1 MSVTTTDERPGP
13 DTPGGPGP
21 AATPVLESTGLC
33 FAVGGA
39 TIVDDVS
46 LAVRDGEFLA
56 VIGPN
61 GAGKTTL
68 FNLLTGLVR
77 PTAGRIELS
86 GRDVTASSTVE
97 RARRGLARS
106 FQVTSLFSHLT
117 VLENVR
123 LAARAH
129 MGGSAK
135 LWTRIRR
142 DDRAVLDARGA
153 LDTVGLADRAD
164 DLAASL
170 SHGNKRKLDLAIA
183 IVGRPTV
190 LLLDEPTAG
199 MGADDLSPV
208 IDLIGAIHRDGTT
221 IVMVEHR
228 MDLIVGLADRIAV
241 MHHGSLL
248 ACAEPDAVMAD
259 PTVQTAYLG
268 EPL

>member
-1 MSVTTTDERPGP
+1 VSVTTTDARPGP

-21 AATPVLESTGLC
+21 ATAHVLEAHGLG
-33 FAVGGA
+33 FTVGGA

-46 LAVRDGEFLA
+46 LAVREGEFLA

-77 PTAGRIELS
+77 PTAGRIEL
-86 GRDVTASSTVE
+86 GGVDVTTTSTVE
-97 RARRGLARS
+97 RARLGLARS

-129 MGGSAK
+129 LGGSAK
-135 LWTRIRR
+135 LWTRVRR
-142 DDRAVLDARGA
+142 DDPAVLSARAA
-153 LDTVGLADRAD
+153 LETVGLADRAD
-164 DLAASL
+164 DLAAAL

-183 IVGRPTV
+183 VVGRPAV

-199 MGADDLSPV
+199 MGADDLPPV
-208 IDLIGAIHRDGTT
+208 IDLIGAIHRGGAT

-241 MHHGSLL
+241 MHHGALL